1 MALKVSMKPLSEKLN
16 QTKKQIP
23 MEQYKLNR
31 ERGLW
36 ESQKKTKIKS
46 VNDNLKLK
54 EDLNK
59 IEKIIKNIR

>member
-36 ESQKKTKIKS
+36 ESQKKQRS
-46 VNDNLKLK
+46 
-54 EDLNK
+54 
-59 IEKIIKNIR
+59 RA